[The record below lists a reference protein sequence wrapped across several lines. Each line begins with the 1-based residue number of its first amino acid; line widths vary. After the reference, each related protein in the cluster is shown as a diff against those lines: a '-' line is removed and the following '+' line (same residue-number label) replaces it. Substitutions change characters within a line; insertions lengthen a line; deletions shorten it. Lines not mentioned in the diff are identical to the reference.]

1 MNVEEG
7 PWDTRWV
14 KVAKKED
21 PNREREGKEEG
32 EGCSTF
38 EGRRVSGER
47 ASFISRRK
55 WIEKK
60 LLRMGRC
67 DLRSRVI
74 VSKRRNR

>member
-1 MNVEEG
+1 MRRRDRAGELDRPFVNVEEG

-32 EGCSTF
+32 EGFSTF

-55 WIEKK
+55 WIEKS
-60 LLRMGRC
+60 C
-67 DLRSRVI
+67 SE
-74 VSKRRNR
+74 